1 MIIDN
6 YELNYR
12 RLTDKQ
18 SNTCRLS
25 KKQLLYGT
33 AALLIVLCIGT
44 WFSLFLPFPELD
56 AFRQRDW
63 STRVYDRSGNLIQ
76 ILALED
82 GIRREFTAYE
92 SMPPDAVRIFLAAE
106 DKDFFSHRGID
117 VAAIAR
123 AAYQNISSGK
133 RISGAST
140 VTMQLARLVVP
151 AKRRTFFAKLREARN
166 ALRIER
172 RLSKQDILELYLNS
186 LPFGFQTEGLTSAA
200 RNFFALPLSELT
212 AEQLCCLAVIPRR
225 PAGYNPLEHPEA
237 CAEKAAA
244 LYRAVFMQESE
255 GQGGQQDA
263 PLTDR
268 LLQAARTARRFEYPF
283 GMPHYIE
290 YLVRR
295 YKAGDFHRQPEV
307 PQGGTQPQPEDSP
320 KIAQGSSPPQRNSQ
334 TQTVHQSV
342 SASPKA
348 APQAL
353 PPDWYLTADS
363 ALSAQA
369 ELLLRAQLKNNPQA
383 RVHNGAIL
391 VIENATGNIL
401 AWIGSNSYFDDEN
414 NGKIDGVTAL
424 NQSGSSSKPFLYALA
439 LEQGWKPSDV
449 LPDIPI
455 RFGKEEAYI
464 PRNFN
469 NRFNGPV
476 RLRVALASSLNIPA
490 VYLLNELGIET
501 YLHTLEELGFQ
512 SIGTDGAEA
521 KLSLA
526 LGSVPVPLYQLV
538 RAFSVFPRDG
548 VILPLRSFT
557 DGSTADG
564 FSAPRQVFSADTARL
579 ICSILSDSAAR
590 VKGFGF
596 SSPLNTPFPSIF
608 KTGTANQ
615 FQSLIALA
623 SSSAFT
629 VGIWMGNF
637 AGNTVIGKTGSS
649 APASIARNLLIRLH
663 SQPFADGLTVPA
675 KNFAEPE
682 HWRREPVCA
691 LSGMP
696 AGPACHNTVQEY
708 LPSAFTALSE
718 HNRYNGQSGYNSFG
732 TSNRLNAPNRHGT
745 YKRETGE
752 YDQAGGECSWHQIQN
767 GRSVTVYPEEYRRW
781 FANITRHGTIGQS
794 SNALTVIRPAGGS
807 RFVSNARYQGIGVP
821 IEITGGTE
829 DTVHISYDG
838 RAPITLNRPF
848 SGSLPLEK
856 GEHRLI
862 VRCGDEEVSVVFTVE

>member
-1 MIIDN
+1 MK
-6 YELNYR
+6 R
-12 RLTDKQ
+12 QQ
-18 SNTCRLS
+18 SHTHRLS
-25 KKQLLYGT
+25 KKRLWYCA
-33 AALLIVLCIGT
+33 AALLALCIGGLI
-44 WFSLFLPFPELD
+44 SLFLPFPELD
-56 AFRQRDW
+56 AFMQRDW
-63 STRVYDRSGNLIQ
+63 STRVYDRGGNLIQ
-76 ILALED
+76 ILALKD
-82 GIRREFTAYE
+82 GNRREFTAYK
-92 SMPPDAVRIFLAAE
+92 SMPLDAVRIFLAAE
-106 DKDFFSHRGID
+106 DKDFFSHHGID

-133 RISGAST
+133 RVSGAST
-140 VTMQLARLVVP
+140 VTMQLARLGVP

-172 RLSKQDILELYLNS
+172 RLSKQAILELYLNS
-186 LPFGFQTEGLTSAA
+186 LPFGFQTEGITSAA

-225 PAGYNPLEHPEA
+225 PAGYNPLEYPEA
-237 CAEKAAA
+237 CAKKAAA
-244 LYRAVFMQESE
+244 LYRSIFMQEIGE
-255 GQGGQQDA
+255 QDGQQDTS
-263 PLTDR
+263 LTDR

-283 GMPHYIE
+283 EMPHYIE

-295 YKAGDFHRQPEV
+295 YKAGDFYPQPEV
-307 PQGGTQPQPEDSP
+307 PQDGTQHQLEYSP
-320 KIAQGSSPPQRNSQ
+320 KIMQESNPPQWNSQ
-334 TQTVHQSV
+334 TQTAHQPV

-363 ALSAQA
+363 ALTAQA

-383 RVHNGAIL
+383 RIHNGAVL

-401 AWIGSNSYFDDEN
+401 AWVGSNSYFDDES

-490 VYLLNELGIET
+490 VYLLNEIGIET
-501 YLHTLEELGFQ
+501 YLRTLEELGFQ
-512 SIGTDGAEA
+512 SINTESSDV

-526 LGSVPVPLYQLV
+526 LGSVPVPLYELV

-548 VILPLRSFT
+548 VLFPLRSFT

-564 FSAPRQVFSADTARL
+564 FSSPRQVFSADTARL
-579 ICSILSDSAAR
+579 ICSILSAPAAR
-590 VKGFGF
+590 AKGFGF
-596 SSPLNTPFPSIF
+596 SSPLKASFPAIF

-637 AGNTVIGKTGSS
+637 AGDTVIGKTGSS
-649 APASIARNLLIRLH
+649 APASIARNLLVRLH

-675 KNFAEPE
+675 KRFAEPE
-682 HWRREPVCA
+682 HWRRESICA
-691 LSGMP
+691 LSGML
-696 AGPACHNTVQEY
+696 AGSACPNTVQEY
-708 LPSAFTALSE
+708 LPSNQSSTKSAIYNARS
-718 HNRYNGQSGYNSFG
+718 RYREQESGRC
-732 TSNRLNAPNRHGT
+732 T
-745 YKRETGE
+745 
-752 YDQAGGECSWHQIQN
+752 WHRTEN
-767 GRSVTVYPEEYRRW
+767 GRTVTVYPEEYRRW
-781 FANITRHGTIGQS
+781 FANITRHGSIGQPH
-794 SNALTVIRPAGGS
+794 NTLTLIRPANGS
-807 RFVSNARYQGIGVP
+807 HFVSNPRYRGTGVP

-829 DTVHISYDG
+829 DTVHITYDD
-838 RAPITLNRPF
+838 RLPIILNRPF

-862 VRCGDEEVSVVFTVE
+862 VRCGDEEVSVAFTVE

>member
-1 MIIDN
+1 MKI
-6 YELNYR
+6 R
-12 RLTDKQ
+12 Q
-18 SNTCRLS
+18 SNTRKLS

-33 AALLIVLCIGT
+33 AALLIVLCTGG
-44 WFSLFLPFPELD
+44 WLSLFFPFPELD
-56 AFRQRDW
+56 AFMQRDW
-63 STRVYDRSGNLIQ
+63 STRVYDRGGNLIQ

-82 GIRREFTAYE
+82 GIRREFTAYA
-92 SMPPDAVRIFLAAE
+92 SIPPDAVRIFLAAE
-106 DKDFFSHRGID
+106 DKDFFSHHGID

-123 AAYQNISSGK
+123 ASYQNISSGK
-133 RISGAST
+133 RVSGAST

-172 RLSKQDILELYLNS
+172 RLSKQAILELYLNS
-186 LPFGFQTEGLTSAA
+186 LPFGFQTEGITSAA

-225 PAGYNPLEHPEA
+225 PAGYNPLEYPEA

-244 LYRAVFMQESE
+244 LYRSIFMQEIGE
-255 GQGGQQDA
+255 QDGQQDTS
-263 PLTDR
+263 LTDR

-295 YKAGDFHRQPEV
+295 YKAGDFYPQPEV
-307 PQGGTQPQPEDSP
+307 PQDGTQHQLEYSP
-320 KIAQGSSPPQRNSQ
+320 KITRESNPPQWNSQ
-334 TQTVHQSV
+334 TQTAHQPV

-363 ALSAQA
+363 ALTAQA

-383 RVHNGAIL
+383 RIHNGAVL

-401 AWIGSNSYFDDEN
+401 AWVGSNSYFDDES

-449 LPDIPI
+449 VPDIPM

-490 VYLLNELGIET
+490 VYLLNEIGIET

-512 SIGTDGAEA
+512 SIDTEDTKTG
-521 KLSLA
+521 LSLA
-526 LGSVPVPLYQLV
+526 LGSAPVALYELV

-548 VILPLRSFT
+548 RLLPLRSFM
-557 DGSTADG
+557 DGSSADG
-564 FSAPRQVFSADTARL
+564 FSEPRQVFSTDTARL
-579 ICSILSDSAAR
+579 ICSMLSDPAAR
-590 VKGFGF
+590 AKGFGF
-596 SSPLNTPFPSIF
+596 SSPLKAPFPAIF

-637 AGNTVIGKTGSS
+637 AGDTVIGKTGSS
-649 APASIARNLLIRLH
+649 APAAIARRLLIRLH
-663 SQPFADGLTVPA
+663 SQPLTDGLSAPA
-675 KNFAEPE
+675 NAFAEPE
-682 HWRREPVCA
+682 HWRRESVCA

-696 AGPACHNTVQEY
+696 ASSACPNTVQEY
-708 LPSAFTALSE
+708 LPTVQASTTST
-718 HNRYNGQSGYNSFG
+718 RYNEHSGY
-732 TSNRLNAPNRHGT
+732 
-745 YKRETGE
+745 REQEEARCT
-752 YDQAGGECSWHQIQN
+752 WHRTEN
-767 GRSVTVYPEEYRRW
+767 GRIVTVYPEEYQRW
-781 FANITRHGTIGQS
+781 FANITRHGSIGQRH
-794 SNALTVIRPAGGS
+794 NTLTLIRPADGS
-807 RFVSNARYQGIGVP
+807 HFVSDSRYRGTGVP
-821 IEITGGTE
+821 IEITGGTK
-829 DTVHISYDG
+829 DTVHITYDD
-838 RAPITLNRPF
+838 RLPIILNRPF

-862 VRCGDEEVSVVFTVE
+862 VRCGDEEVSVAFTVE